1 MSMAQPVWGAP
12 PPPPRKRST
21 VKIVIALVGAF
32 GALGCCVS
40 CVGIFL
46 YGSDQAAQET
56 APFSALVS
64 ACAGQGVPG
73 AAAVG
78 AAGGTVRAQLVRDG
92 RVVAYVV
99 PTEQRSSSLAE
110 TELVVCDSDA
120 ERYLVERCEYD
131 TGAVTGVLGGEN
143 VIERFGYRREVRV
156 VAAQSGVELARRTFE
171 GEPPEPCPDESR
183 FRRGGS
189 TLTNVGDAPED
200 ADLFAWLP
208 SVVAGAR

>member
-12 PPPPRKRST
+12 PPRKRST
-21 VKIVIALVGAF
+21 VKIVLVVVGAF

-46 YGSDQAAQET
+46 YGSDQAAQEA
-56 APFSALVS
+56 APFTALVNV
-64 ACAGQGVPG
+64 CAGQGVPG

-78 AAGGTVRAQLVRDG
+78 AAGGPVRAQLVRDG
-92 RVVAYVV
+92 RIVAYVV
-99 PTEQRSSSLAE
+99 PAEQRSSSLAE

-120 ERYLVERCEYD
+120 ERYLVERCVYETGVV
-131 TGAVTGVLGGEN
+131 TGALGGEN
-143 VIERFGYRREVRV
+143 VLERYGYRREVRV

-171 GEPPEPCPDESR
+171 GEPPEPCPDESH

-189 TLTNVGDAPED
+189 TLTNVGEPPED
-200 ADLFAWLP
+200 ADVFAWLP
-208 SVVAGAR
+208 EVRAGAH